1 MTKKNIVFFGLWVA
15 LALSCAGLMRF
26 YTLGQPAGSGP
37 DNAPRKFGATYMAMN
52 NPYFPALNNS
62 IKEVVTANGDILIT
76 RDPAQDQQKQNEEI
90 EDLIEEGVTAI
101 FLQPVDWKG
110 VEPALLKCRDAGIPV
125 FNVDSFVY
133 RSDLVVC
140 SILSDNYDAG
150 VQIAKDVLKKTDHA
164 RIVIINHKDINST
177 NLRVQG
183 FLDTLHDYPEY
194 EVVSHMLGT
203 AELEVAMEFML
214 GILEQGVDFD
224 IILGGNDPTALGVL
238 AAIQKMK
245 IVKPLLIYGIDGSP
259 DGKQMIG
266 RGFIEGSSA
275 QRPIEMGKKAAQTA
289 YDYLSGKP
297 IEKEILI
304 PVTLITRDNL
314 SDFDADGW
322 Q

>member
-1 MTKKNIVFFGLWVA
+1 MKKTYVFLGLWVV
-15 LALSCAGLMRF
+15 LVLVCAGLIHFFNLRQSAVS
-26 YTLGQPAGSGP
+26 TRG
-37 DNAPRKFGATYMAMN
+37 NEPRKFGATYMAMN

-76 RDPAQDQQKQNEEI
+76 RDPAQDQLKQNEQI
-90 EDLIEEGVTAI
+90 GDLINEGVTAI

-110 VEPALLKCRDAGIPV
+110 VEPALLMCKEAGIPV

-164 RIVIINHKDINST
+164 KIVIINHKEINST

-183 FLDTLHDYPEY
+183 FLDTLRDYPQY

-203 AELEVAMEFML
+203 AELEVAMDFML

-238 AAIQKMK
+238 AAIQKK
-245 IVKPLLIYGIDGSP
+245 AIIAPLLIYGIDGSP

-266 RGFIEGSSA
+266 RGFIDGSSA

-289 YDYLSGKP
+289 YDYLAGQP

-314 SDFDADGW
+314 AEFDMDGW

>member
-1 MTKKNIVFFGLWVA
+1 MMKKNIVFLGLWLTLV
-15 LALSCAGLMRF
+15 LVCAGLMHY
-26 YTLGQPAGSGP
+26 YTLGQPGKDA
-37 DNAPRKFGATYMAMN
+37 AEKTPRKFGATYMAMN

-62 IKEVVTANGDILIT
+62 IKEVITANGDILIT
-76 RDPAQDQQKQNEEI
+76 RDPAQDQLKQNEEI
-90 EDLIEEGVTAI
+90 VDLIEEGVTAI

-110 VEPALLKCRDAGIPV
+110 VEPALEACRDAGIPV
-125 FNVDSFVY
+125 FNVDSYVY

-150 VQIAKDVLKKTDHA
+150 VQIAKDVLKKTHKA
-164 RIVIINHKDINST
+164 KIVIINHEEINST

-183 FLDTLHDYPEY
+183 FLDTLRNHPEY
-194 EVVSHMLGT
+194 EVVTHMLGT
-203 AELEVAMEFML
+203 AELEVAMNFML

-238 AAIQKMK
+238 AAIQKK
-245 IVKPLLIYGIDGSP
+245 AITKPLLIYGIDGSP
-259 DGKQMIG
+259 DGKQMIA

-289 YDYLSGKP
+289 YDYLAGKT
-297 IEKEILI
+297 IEKQILI

>member
-1 MTKKNIVFFGLWVA
+1 
-15 LALSCAGLMRF
+15 
-26 YTLGQPAGSGP
+26 
-37 DNAPRKFGATYMAMN
+37 MAMN

-62 IKEVVTANGDILIT
+62 IKEVITANGDILIT
-76 RDPAQDQQKQNEEI
+76 RDPAQDQLKQNEQI
-90 EDLIEEGVTAI
+90 SDLIEEGVTAI

-110 VEPALLKCRDAGIPV
+110 VEPALLLCRDAGIPV

-133 RSDLVVC
+133 RNDLVVC

-150 VQIAKDVLKKTDHA
+150 VQIAYDVLRKTDNA
-164 RIVIINHKDINST
+164 RIVIINHKEINST

-183 FLDTLHDYPEY
+183 FLDTLRDHPDY

-238 AAIQKMK
+238 AAIQKK
-245 IVKPLLIYGIDGSP
+245 AVTKSLLIYGIDGSP

-289 YDYLSGKP
+289 YDYLAGKN
-297 IEKEILI
+297 IQKEILI
-304 PVTLITRDNL
+304 PVTLITRENL
-314 SDFDADGW
+314 AEFDADGW

>member
-1 MTKKNIVFFGLWVA
+1 MMRKNILFFGLWVT
-15 LALSCAGLMRF
+15 LVVVCAGLMRYF
-26 YTLGQPAGSGP
+26 PLGKPARGVS
-37 DNAPRKFGATYMAMN
+37 DKAPLKFGATYMAMN

-62 IKEVVTANGDILIT
+62 IKEVITANGDILIT

-90 EDLIEEGVTAI
+90 VDLIEEGVTAI

-110 VEPALLKCRDAGIPV
+110 VEPALIACHDAGIPV

-133 RSDLVVC
+133 RGDLVVC

-164 RIVIINHKDINST
+164 KIVIINHQDINST

-183 FLDTLHDYPEY
+183 FLDTLRDYPQY

-238 AAIQKMK
+238 AAIQKMT
-245 IVKPLLIYGIDGSP
+245 IRKPLLIYGIDGSP

-289 YDYLSGKP
+289 YDYLAGKE
-297 IEKEILI
+297 IQKEILI

-314 SDFDADGW
+314 GEFDADGW

>member
-1 MTKKNIVFFGLWVA
+1 MRKPYVFLGLWGA
-15 LALSCAGLMRF
+15 LVIVCAGLMVNFSLNKTPVNPHDR
-26 YTLGQPAGSGP
+26 T
-37 DNAPRKFGATYMAMN
+37 PRKFGATYMAMN

-62 IKEVVTANGDILIT
+62 IKEVITANGDILIT
-76 RDPAQDQQKQNEEI
+76 RDPAQDQLKQNEQI
-90 EDLIEEGVTAI
+90 SDLIEEGVTAI

-110 VEPALLKCRDAGIPV
+110 VEPALLLCRDAGIPV

-133 RSDLVVC
+133 RNDLVVC

-150 VQIAKDVLKKTDHA
+150 VQIAYDVLRKTDNA
-164 RIVIINHKDINST
+164 RIVIINHKEINST

-183 FLDTLHDYPEY
+183 FLDTLRDHPDY

-238 AAIQKMK
+238 AAIQKK
-245 IVKPLLIYGIDGSP
+245 AVTKSLLIYGIDGSP

-289 YDYLSGKP
+289 YDYLAGKN
-297 IEKEILI
+297 IQKEILI
-304 PVTLITRDNL
+304 PVTLITRENL
-314 SDFDADGW
+314 AEFDADGW